1 MNINDVK
8 KIAVLGSGAM
18 GHGIAQVCIQAG
30 YAVVMR
36 DIKQEFLDNGVAKIK
51 ESLDF
56 LVGKGKMAR
65 GRHGQSHVPPDNDPR
80 HQGSGR
86 RRPDRHRGGAGNH
99 GPEKIRVQGSFRR
112 LQAGRHPGNQHLHD
126 EHIRNRRRGEKSRA
140 LRGPALLQPGQPD
153 EAGGS
158 HLRQQDQ

>member
-30 YAVVMR
+30 FTVIMR

-56 LVGKGKMAR
+56 LVSKGKWR
-65 GRHGQSHVPPDNDPR
+65 PLTRT
-80 HQGSGR
+80 R
-86 RRPDRHRGGAGNH
+86 RCH
-99 GPEKIRVQGSFRR
+99 S
-112 LQAGRHPGNQHLHD
+112 
-126 EHIRNRRRGEKSRA
+126 
-140 LRGPALLQPGQPD
+140 
-153 EAGGS
+153 
-158 HLRQQDQ
+158 